1 MCATMKDAVLC
12 CAASLAQL
20 KIGVMTAGTR
30 DCNGKKQSATQRAE
44 ANLFM
49 IFFWIISEN
58 ETASTQNSCV
68 EYWTKYNEGSIIQ
81 EYTESVYEDN
91 DAPTNSLECQKLCQN
106 HSGCLHWSYRLP
118 GINRGYRSMGQCT
131 LFSSLSSISTP
142 NINPQYQTSGYISG
156 SKNCTHVSCVEKSRR
171 YMS

>member
-1 MCATMKDAVLC
+1 
-12 CAASLAQL
+12 
-20 KIGVMTAGTR
+20 
-30 DCNGKKQSATQRAE
+30 
-44 ANLFM
+44 M

-91 DAPTNSLECQKLCQN
+91 DAPTNSLECQKLCQF

-118 GINRGYRSMGQCT
+118 GINRGYRLPQNMGQCT

-142 NINPQYQTSGYISG
+142 NINPLSGYQNSGYISG
-156 SKNCTHVSCVEKSRR
+156 SKNCTHVSCVEESRVIVLPCIL
-171 YMS
+171 

>member
-1 MCATMKDAVLC
+1 
-12 CAASLAQL
+12 
-20 KIGVMTAGTR
+20 
-30 DCNGKKQSATQRAE
+30 
-44 ANLFM
+44 M

-81 EYTESVYEDN
+81 EYTESVYKDN

-106 HSGCLHWSYRLP
+106 HSGCLHWSYRVP
-118 GINRGYRSMGQCT
+118 GDVGGYSIDGICT

-142 NINPQYQTSGYISG
+142 NINRLSGYHNSGYISG
-156 SKNCTHVSCVEKSRR
+156 SKNCTHVSCVEESRR

>member
-1 MCATMKDAVLC
+1 
-12 CAASLAQL
+12 
-20 KIGVMTAGTR
+20 
-30 DCNGKKQSATQRAE
+30 
-44 ANLFM
+44 M

-68 EYWTKYNEGSIIQ
+68 EYWTKYNTGSIIQ
-81 EYTESVYEDN
+81 EYFENVHK

-118 GINRGYRSMGQCT
+118 GLNRGLTAWEDDIMVQCT

-142 NINPQYQTSGYISG
+142 KIIPEYQTSGYISG
-156 SKNCTHVSCVEKSRR
+156 SKNCTHVSCVEESR